1 MKPLKKTN
9 SKFIQKMNRLGL
21 LILLLCVSGITNAQ
35 EAEEVSDAQAETEE
49 PALEAEEVS
58 DAQAETEAPALEASA
73 DVKKDTVNNFKKIKL
88 DGISAVVGDYVI
100 LDSDIEKTLIDLKS
114 QGVSTEDVTRCGLLG
129 KLMEDRLY
137 AHQAVQDSLLVSD
150 DEVAATTDNQIRSFV
165 QQIGSMEKLLKFY
178 KKEDEASLR
187 EDINKINKLRM
198 LSEKMQSSI
207 VEVIEITPEEVRQF
221 YGKIPEDERPVFGAE
236 MEIAQ
241 IVKAPKPTEEEKQ
254 NVIDKLNTIKADVE
268 DNDSSFSV
276 KAILYSQ
283 DPGSKS
289 KGGFY
294 SITKDTG
301 FDKSFK
307 DVAFSLKE
315 GEISEPFETPFG
327 YHIIFVEKIRGQ
339 ELDLRH
345 ILMQPEISDKALDA
359 VKSELDTIRKHIME
373 GKYSFGDAARNFSD
387 EKETKFDGG
396 LLRNPTNFDSRFEL
410 TKMDP
415 ALYNQVRNLKDDE
428 ISYPMLEEDP
438 RGGGPKYKMLMVTNR
453 YDEHVADFAKD
464 YLKIQQLAKTEK
476 QYKAIKNWMDDHIND
491 TYINVNEANYD
502 CDFANNWIKD

>member
-1 MKPLKKTN
+1 MRLLEKRNLKFMGKVN
-9 SKFIQKMNRLGL
+9 KFA
-21 LILLLCVSGITNAQ
+21 LILGCLFLTGMSFAQ
-35 EAEEVSDAQAETEE
+35 ETEE
-49 PALEAEEVS
+49 ATESEDESIAPALEAEAVVEK
-58 DAQAETEAPALEASA
+58 DSA
-73 DVKKDTVNNFKKIKL
+73 KPFKKIKL
-88 DGISAVVGDYVI
+88 DGIAAVVGDYVI
-100 LDSDIEKTLIDLKS
+100 LESDIEKTLIDLKS
-114 QGVSTEDVTRCGLLG
+114 QGVSTADVTRCGLLG

-150 DEVAATTDNQIRSFV
+150 DEIAATTDRQIQSFV
-165 QQIGSMEKLLKFY
+165 QQTGSMEKLLKFY

-207 VEVIEITPEEVRQF
+207 VEKIEITPEEVRQF
-221 YGKIPEDERPVFGAE
+221 FNKIPEDERPVFGAE

-241 IVKAPKPTEEEKQ
+241 IVKAPKPTEEEIQ
-254 NVIDKLNTIKADVE
+254 NVIDKLNEIKADVE
-268 DNDSSFSV
+268 DNDASFSV

-301 FDKSFK
+301 FDKTFK
-307 DVAFSLKE
+307 DVAFSLRE
-315 GEISEPFETPFG
+315 GEVSEPFETQFG
-327 YHIIFVEKIRGQ
+327 YHIIYIEKIRGQ

-345 ILMQPEISDKALDA
+345 ILIQPKISQQALDE
-359 VKSELDTIRKHIME
+359 VKTELDTIRKHIME
-373 GKYSFGDAARNFSD
+373 GKYTFAQAALNFSD

-415 ALYNQVRNLKDDE
+415 TLYNQVRNLKDDE
-428 ISYPMLEEDP
+428 ISYPILEEDP
-438 RGGGPKYKMLMVTNR
+438 RGGGPKYKILKVTNR

-464 YLKIQQLAKTEK
+464 YIKIQQLAKTEK
-476 QYKAIKNWMDDHIND
+476 QYKAIKKWMDEHIDD
-491 TYINVNEANYD
+491 TYISVNDSNRD